1 MALKQERNIM
11 KNFTLPHWSGVAC
24 TLLLVLSLGPAH
36 AQKQRP
42 PVPPQKRYWT
52 IQETPQHIYREV
64 ELRYMGVLDRS
75 KDDQEITIM
84 KLGPVTDLSD
94 PVTAEECIEGA
105 KLGIG
110 DFFDINRPLF
120 NSAVR
125 LWADWDNAV
134 LGLQAEDNQIAFSR
148 RVCLPMQ
155 LVDDLDTVG
164 LKYRGVSFFGKT
176 AAGDEDIEKGYNLV
190 VKRGDIR
197 LDFRYDPRRF
207 FERFEAYGLTPRI
220 KVPDT
225 QPREG
230 WDKSDWNTTI
240 KVLPLGDAVSLPKPS
255 SKK

>member
-1 MALKQERNIM
+1 M
-11 KNFTLPHWSGVAC
+11 KLFTLSNGSGLAC
-24 TLLLVLSLGPAH
+24 ALLLALWLAPAQ

-42 PVPPQKRYWT
+42 PVPPKERYWT

-75 KDDQEITIM
+75 KDEQEITIM
-84 KLGPVTDLSD
+84 RLRQVMGLSD
-94 PVTAEECIEGA
+94 PKTAEECIEGA

-148 RVCLPMQ
+148 RVCLPMN
-155 LVDDLDTVG
+155 LLDDLDLVG
-164 LKYRGVSFFGKT
+164 LKYRGVSFIGEG
-176 AAGDEDIEKGYNLV
+176 AAGDDDIKNGYNLV
-190 VKRGDIR
+190 VKRGDMR
-197 LDFRYDPRRF
+197 LDFRYDPKRF
-207 FERFEAYGLTPRI
+207 FERFEAYGLTPKL
-220 KVPDT
+220 KVPNT

-230 WDKSDWNTTI
+230 WEKSDWNTTI
-240 KVLPLGDAVSLPKPS
+240 KVMPLGDAVSLPKPR